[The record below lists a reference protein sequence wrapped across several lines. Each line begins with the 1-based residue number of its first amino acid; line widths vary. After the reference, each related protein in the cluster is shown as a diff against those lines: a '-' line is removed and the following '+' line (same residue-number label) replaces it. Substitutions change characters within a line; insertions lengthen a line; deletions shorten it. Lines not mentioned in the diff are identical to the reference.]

1 VKFYIYFFILIVSA
15 SLSSQIGFA
24 LTTQECN
31 ELLKEGDAVQVS
43 KLRGIPYQD
52 LIECASPSA
61 AKTEPLS
68 PYRIFVIITN
78 SVASL
83 AVALA
88 ILAFV
93 VATIKMATSAGDK
106 TKFQEGINLARN
118 SGIAIALALTFY
130 SILTIVLNQIGF
142 EEPETAEPLNCVT
155 NQTYSNACSRALCPY
170 DRCRTLTATDD
181 PEYCTNLCGRNGTG
195 GIR

>member
-68 PYRIFVIITN
+68 PYRIFVLITN
-78 SVASL
+78 SIAGL
-83 AVALA
+83 ATALA

-106 TKFQEGINLARN
+106 TKFQEGTNLARN
-118 SGIAIALALTFY
+118 AGIAIALTLTFY
-130 SILTIVLNQIGF
+130 SILNIILNQIGF
-142 EEPETAEPLNCVT
+142 SQPAPEPLSCISD
-155 NQTYSNACSRALCPY
+155 QTVSGECSQVLCPY
-170 DRCRTLTATDD
+170 SKCRTLTANDD
-181 PEYCTNLCGRNGTG
+181 PEYCRILCPGTTPG
-195 GIR
+195 GPF